1 MQNANQDD
9 KDVWDIKRR
18 IKVSLKKNFT
28 PPDTE
33 LGYYKIGRVLGKGAY
48 GKVNIALQKLTKKI
62 CAVKSINMSKVT
74 TESYRKKIVTEKM
87 ILKEVRHP
95 NIVKLYE
102 TIKHHERGNEYE
114 LMFMEICTGGNLL
127 HYLRRRRHLDENI
140 AKLFMW

>member
-1 MQNANQDD
+1 MQDANEDER
-9 KDVWDIKRR
+9 DVWDIKRR

-28 PPDTE
+28 PPDTV
-33 LGYYKIGRVLGKGAY
+33 LSYYKIGRILGKGAY

-102 TIKHHERGNEYE
+102 TIKHYER
-114 LMFMEICTGGNLL
+114 
-127 HYLRRRRHLDENI
+127 
-140 AKLFMW
+140 K